1 MYRLSNHSGNTSSG
15 YLSRLFRRQK
25 GFQQV
30 NTPKM
35 IGVLCIFRDL
45 LKKQAA
51 EVLEPAEA
59 QLALAKAAYHD
70 AKIKSNQLLKQA
82 QDIQK
87 MITPQMQ
94 AELDEAI
101 EVAAAYEFKSNSELK
116 EPHD

>member
-1 MYRLSNHSGNTSSG
+1 M
-15 YLSRLFRRQK
+15 
-25 GFQQV
+25 
-30 NTPKM
+30 TPKI
-35 IGVLCIFRDL
+35 IGCLASYRDL
-45 LKKQAA
+45 LKKMAA
-51 EVLEPAEA
+51 DVLKEPEED
-59 QLALAKAAYHD
+59 LAMAKSAYHD
-70 AKIKSNQLLKQA
+70 AKIKSNQYLKQA